1 MRIILI
7 LLLLLTGFLN
17 AFGQITITN
26 SVFPMAGDTL
36 VTEIDVA
43 PDGIM
48 VTAPGPDQQWMFDRL
63 NGLFRASAEVKDAS
77 EGSVAQEFPSADLVL
92 VFDTGIERY
101 YRVRADRIEE
111 IGYTGIDPVF
121 SVIQLI
127 AYYKQPYI
135 IQRAPLN
142 YGDMNMSTSELLF
155 PYAYDDLPDSIT
167 SQFPLP
173 ISPDSV
179 RLVLRVDRE
188 DQVDAWGTL
197 EIPGGTYN
205 VLREKRVEVR
215 NSAVEAKVIGF
226 GGWFDI
232 TSTIQTILPDS
243 AVLENDTLIS
253 YNFFSDMSTEPI
265 AVVTTSPD
273 DEVIRVDFK
282 SNDKTGTPVFTPS
295 QGPLDIHVSP
305 NPTLG
310 RCVFEFENL
319 PAGDYSL
326 QVINI
331 LGVKI
336 WEQEF
341 EAFGDISLSA
351 DLSGLRKG
359 TYLYSLKT
367 GKGSTLKTKRLII
380 LNP

>member
-1 MRIILI
+1 
-7 LLLLLTGFLN
+7 
-17 AFGQITITN
+17 
-26 SVFPMAGDTL
+26 MAGDTL

>member
-26 SVFPMAGDTL
+26 SVFPKAGDTL

>member
-1 MRIILI
+1 MRITLVLILI
-7 LLLLLTGFLN
+7 LSGFLN

-26 SVFPMAGDTL
+26 SVFPKAGDTL
-36 VTEIDVA
+36 VTDIDVI
-43 PDGIM
+43 PDGVMI
-48 VTAPGPDQQWMFDRL
+48 TAPGPDQQWMFDRL
-63 NGLFRASAEVKDAS
+63 NRIISASAEVKDAS
-77 EGSVAQEFPSADLVL
+77 EGSVSQNFPSADLVL
-92 VFDTGIERY
+92 VFETGVERY
-101 YRVRADRIEE
+101 YRVRPDRIEE

-121 SVIQLI
+121 SVIQLV
-127 AYYKQPYI
+127 AYYRQPYI

-142 YGDMNMSTSELLF
+142 YGDMNTSQSQLLF
-155 PYAYDDLPDSIT
+155 PYAYDDIPDSIT

-179 RLVLRVDRE
+179 RLNLSINRQDEVDG
-188 DQVDAWGTL
+188 WGTL
-197 EIPGGTYN
+197 EIPGGTFN
-205 VLREKRVEVR
+205 VLREKRVEIR
-215 NSAVEAKVIGF
+215 NSLVEAKVIGF

-232 TSTIQTILPDS
+232 TATIRTILPDS
-243 AVLENDTLIS
+243 AVLENDTVIT

-265 AVVTTSPD
+265 AVVTTD
-273 DEVIRVDFK
+273 AEDEVMRVDFK
-282 SNDKTGTPVFTPS
+282 SIDKMGTPVFTPS

-310 RCVFEFENL
+310 RCLFEFDNL

-336 WEQEF
+336 WEKEF
-341 EAFGDISLSA
+341 EAFGDISLPA

>member
-26 SVFPMAGDTL
+26 SVFPKAGDTL

-265 AVVTTSPD
+265 AVVTTSPE

-341 EAFGDISLSA
+341 EAFGDISLPA

>member
-26 SVFPMAGDTL
+26 SVFPKAGDTL

-63 NGLFRASAEVKDAS
+63 NGLFSASAEVKDAS

-265 AVVTTSPD
+265 AVVTTSPE

-341 EAFGDISLSA
+341 EAFGDISLPA